1 MSRETSP
8 EELRRRIESAI
19 KRTETVNQKKAALG
33 GQLKAKREELAALVE
48 EIKAAKLDPKNL
60 KPERDKVQAELY
72 DMLVGYEK
80 KLADVE
86 AALASFETAR
96 SE

>member
-8 EELRRRIESAI
+8 EDLRRRIESAI

-33 GQLKAKREELAALVE
+33 GQLKSKKEELAALMG
-48 EIKAAKLDPKNL
+48 EIKAAGLDPKNL
-60 KPERDKVQAELY
+60 KAERDKVQAELY
-72 DMLVGYEK
+72 EMLTGYEK

-86 AALASFETAR
+86 TALASFETAR